1 MRVVLASQ
9 TAKLTDERSRETQT
23 VNENENRSTRGRGGL
38 SGVASEDRD
47 ARPGGRRVAGAPLST
62 REREILGLLAGGV
75 SGAQIAESLVLSPE
89 TVRTH
94 IRNAMAKLGA
104 SSRAQA
110 VALAVKRQEIEPHA
124 ELADGQPHA
133 APAPVPAAGSARARA
148 RAALAAGES
157 DAILAA
163 LLGGLVSLYDV
174 EGGMIFLADEDGLG
188 MRRAAVMGEEDEPD
202 GPQAPERIAVG
213 EGALGRAALERRAQL
228 VHSSG
233 SQGADLG
240 RTSICAPMVAA
251 GKLVGVIYL
260 TTRPSRLTGRTELLL
275 LQAFSNRVGEIL
287 VGGSSDEGPLRESLQ
302 RFRTAWSAASGSA

>member
-1 MRVVLASQ
+1 
-9 TAKLTDERSRETQT
+9 
-23 VNENENRSTRGRGGL
+23 
-38 SGVASEDRD
+38 
-47 ARPGGRRVAGAPLST
+47 VAGAPLST

-124 ELADGQPHA
+124 EVADGQPHP
-133 APAPVPAAGSARARA
+133 APAPPAGSARARA

-157 DAILAA
+157 DATLAA

-174 EGGMIFLADEDGLG
+174 EGGMIFLADEDGLA
-188 MRRAAVMGEEDEPD
+188 MRRAALMVDEDEPD
-202 GPQAPERIAVG
+202 AQVPERIAVG
-213 EGALGRAALERRAQL
+213 EGTLGRAALERRAQL
-228 VHSSG
+228 VHGSG
-233 SQGADLG
+233 SQGGHFG

-287 VGGSSDEGPLRESLQ
+287 VGGSSDEGPLRDSLQ
-302 RFRTAWSAASGSA
+302 RFRTAWSAASGSG

>member
-1 MRVVLASQ
+1 
-9 TAKLTDERSRETQT
+9 
-23 VNENENRSTRGRGGL
+23 
-38 SGVASEDRD
+38 
-47 ARPGGRRVAGAPLST
+47 VAGGPLST

-104 SSRAQA
+104 TSRAQA

-124 ELADGQPHA
+124 EVPDGQPGHA
-133 APAPVPAAGSARARA
+133 APAPSPVAGSARARA

-157 DAILAA
+157 DAMLAA

-174 EGGMIFLADEDGLG
+174 EGGVIFLADEDGLA
-188 MRRAAVMGEEDEPD
+188 MRRAAVMADGEPE
-202 GPQAPERIAVG
+202 GLHAPERIAVG
-213 EGALGRAALERRAQL
+213 EGALGRAALERRPQL
-228 VHSSG
+228 VHGLGTSVPH
-233 SQGADLG
+233 QG
-240 RTSICAPMVAA
+240 RTSICSPMVAG
-251 GKLVGVIYL
+251 GKLVGVICL

-287 VGGSSDEGPLRESLQ
+287 IGASSDEGPLMDSLQ
-302 RFRTAWSAASGSA
+302 RFRTAWSAASGAS